1 MLYNKIN
8 IHSELSIILR
18 SITKMITNEILKNI
32 KHVHFTHYYNKD
44 LALENVNLQ
53 INKGE
58 FICLVGESGSG
69 KSTLLSLLST
79 LLKQTSGQLF
89 FEGKNYKDIEDIDSF
104 RRTNIGFIFQ
114 FHYLINY
121 LTVKENIKLAK
132 EKATHEEIYNL
143 LKILKI
149 ENLIDKYPN
158 EISGGQKQRVA
169 IARALINRPKVI
181 IADEPTGNLDSKN
194 SLNVFE
200 IFKKLSESGTTI
212 IVATHD
218 KDLAKFANKI
228 YEVKDGKIS

>member
-1 MLYNKIN
+1 
-8 IHSELSIILR
+8 
-18 SITKMITNEILKNI
+18 MIKA
-32 KHVHFTHYYNKD
+32 VHLTHYYNKD

-89 FEGKNYKDIEDIDSF
+89 FEGKNYKDIEYIDSF

-218 KDLAKFANKI
+218 KNLAKFANKI
-228 YEVKDGKIS
+228 YEVKDGKIN

>member
-1 MLYNKIN
+1 
-8 IHSELSIILR
+8 
-18 SITKMITNEILKNI
+18 MIKA
-32 KHVHFTHYYNKD
+32 VHLTHYYNKD
-44 LALENVNLQ
+44 LALENINLQ

-132 EKATHEEIYNL
+132 EKATQEEIYNL

-149 ENLIDKYPN
+149 ENLIDKCPN

-200 IFKKLSESGTTI
+200 IFKKLSEGGTTI

>member
-1 MLYNKIN
+1 
-8 IHSELSIILR
+8 
-18 SITKMITNEILKNI
+18 MIKA
-32 KHVHFTHYYNKD
+32 VHLTHYYNKD
-44 LALENVNLQ
+44 LALENINLQ

-79 LLKQTSGQLF
+79 LLNQTSGQLF

-132 EKATHEEIYNL
+132 EKATYEEIYNL

-200 IFKKLSESGTTI
+200 IFKKLSEGGTTI

>member
-1 MLYNKIN
+1 
-8 IHSELSIILR
+8 
-18 SITKMITNEILKNI
+18 MIKTSNLT
-32 KHVHFTHYYNKD
+32 HFYNKD
-44 LALENVNLQ
+44 KALEHINLE
-53 INKGE
+53 INIGE
-58 FICLVGESGSG
+58 FICLIGESGSG

-79 LLKQTSGQLF
+79 LLKPTSGEIF
-89 FEGKNYKDIEDIDSF
+89 FENTNYKDIKDIDNF
-104 RRTNIGFIFQ
+104 RKTNIGFIFQ

-121 LTVKENIKLAK
+121 LTVKENIKLAN
-132 EKATHEEIYNL
+132 EKATNDEIYNL

-149 ENLIDKYPN
+149 ENLLDKYPN

-200 IFKKLSESGTTI
+200 ILKKLSEEGTTI

-218 KDLAKFANKI
+218 KELAKFANKI
-228 YEVKDGKIS
+228 YEVKDGKIN

>member
-1 MLYNKIN
+1 
-8 IHSELSIILR
+8 
-18 SITKMITNEILKNI
+18 MIKA
-32 KHVHFTHYYNKD
+32 VHLTHYYNKD
-44 LALENVNLQ
+44 LALENINLQ

-149 ENLIDKYPN
+149 ENLLDKYPN

>member
-1 MLYNKIN
+1 
-8 IHSELSIILR
+8 
-18 SITKMITNEILKNI
+18 MIKA
-32 KHVHFTHYYNKD
+32 VHLTHYYNKD

-132 EKATHEEIYNL
+132 EKATYEEIYNL

>member
-1 MLYNKIN
+1 
-8 IHSELSIILR
+8 
-18 SITKMITNEILKNI
+18 MIKA
-32 KHVHFTHYYNKD
+32 VHLTHYYNKD
-44 LALENVNLQ
+44 LALENINLQ

-132 EKATHEEIYNL
+132 EKATNDEIYDL

-169 IARALINRPKVI
+169 IARALINKPKVI

>member
-1 MLYNKIN
+1 
-8 IHSELSIILR
+8 
-18 SITKMITNEILKNI
+18 MIKA
-32 KHVHFTHYYNKD
+32 VHLTHYYNKD

-169 IARALINRPKVI
+169 IARALINKPKVI